1 MNREIKFQFWHTVH
15 RIMFPVIGIGF
26 VDSWVTVEPTPD
38 SECMWDLT
46 EGHLRQ
52 FTGLTDKNGVEWFEG
67 DIVRGQYG
75 EQMSDKSVEQI
86 GVIEF
91 WQGRFE
97 IHFPVKTVG
106 LSDTNLDATC
116 YWAATVK
123 WPTERTQGY
132 QITGLEIIGNRFENP
147 ELLETN

>member
-1 MNREIKFQFWHTVH
+1 MKREIKFRCFHKGKMIT
-15 RIMFPVIGIGF
+15 
-26 VDSWVTVEPTPD
+26 DVTVYDGAVIDSAFRTYDTPNM
-38 SECMWDLT
+38 EFERLHGAIPM
-46 EGHLRQ
+46 Q

-75 EQMSDKSVEQI
+75 KQMSDESVDQI

-91 WQGRFE
+91 WRGRFQ
-97 IHFPVKTVG
+97 IRFPVKTVC

-116 YWAATVK
+116 YWASTVK

-147 ELLETN
+147 ELLEAN